1 MFRLMERGQGP
12 QEPKHLYTSD
22 DNYDIEEHHRQSRSG
37 VMYATA
43 TYEPTTKIFFVKI
56 KRA

>member
-1 MFRLMERGQGP
+1 MERSQGP